1 VFSKYSRSRVCSR
14 LSLRAGRSV
23 LRPYDTSERGTN
35 LRLRHGSR
43 CHDGQVNIRVL
54 VGGLLVMLDL
64 AVVFL
69 VGAQVAS
76 KSPVNSGILLPTLGL
91 NVFGMII
98 LWVAKRD
105 D

>member
-1 VFSKYSRSRVCSR
+1 MNLEGEPCV
-14 LSLRAGRSV
+14 
-23 LRPYDTSERGTN
+23 RPYEYPEWAN
-35 LRLRHGSR
+35 PRLRYGSR
-43 CHDGQVNIRVL
+43 CHDGRVNIRVL
-54 VGGLLVMLDL
+54 VGGLLVVLDL

-69 VGAQVAS
+69 IGAQVAS

-98 LWVAKRD
+98 LWLAKRD

>member
-1 VFSKYSRSRVCSR
+1 
-14 LSLRAGRSV
+14 
-23 LRPYDTSERGTN
+23 
-35 LRLRHGSR
+35 
-43 CHDGQVNIRVL
+43 VNIRVL

-105 D
+105 G